1 LGIYH
6 VSGTVAPEVSMA
18 DQTQTY
24 KNHTRILPPFHF
36 FVMPVMAVNFLNAG
50 RHLFQQPTLHNAWEL
65 VFALGLVGL
74 ALFSR
79 VQALTVQDRVIRLEE
94 RLRLRQLLPA
104 DLHPH
109 IDTLTHRQLVALR
122 FASDQELADLVREV
136 VGGQLATSKD
146 IKMRVRT
153 WRPDWL
159 RA

>member
-1 LGIYH
+1 
-6 VSGTVAPEVSMA
+6 MA

-24 KNHTRILPPFHF
+24 KNHARFLPPYHF
-36 FVMPVMAVNFLNAG
+36 FVMPVLLVNLLNTG
-50 RHLFQQPTLHNAWEL
+50 RHLFQQMTLHNLWEV
-65 VFALGLVGL
+65 VFALGLLGL
-74 ALFSR
+74 GLFSR

-109 IDTLTHRQLVALR
+109 IDALTHRQLVALR

-136 VGGQLATSKD
+136 IAGQLATPKD
-146 IKMRVRT
+146 IKLRVRN
-153 WRPDWL
+153 WRPDFL

>member
-1 LGIYH
+1 
-6 VSGTVAPEVSMA
+6 MA
-18 DQTQTY
+18 DHTQSY
-24 KNHTRILPPFHF
+24 KNHARFLPPYHF
-36 FVMPVMAVNFLNAG
+36 FVMPVLLVNLLNTG
-50 RHLFQQPTLHNAWEL
+50 RHLFQQMTLHNAWEV
-65 VFALGLVGL
+65 VFALGLLGL
-74 ALFSR
+74 GLFSR

-136 VGGQLATSKD
+136 IAGQLPTPKD
-146 IKMRVRT
+146 IKLRVRN
-153 WRPDWL
+153 WRPDFL

>member
-1 LGIYH
+1 
-6 VSGTVAPEVSMA
+6 MA
-18 DQTQTY
+18 EQTQSY
-24 KNHTRILPPFHF
+24 KNHARFLPPYHF
-36 FVMPVMAVNFLNAG
+36 FVMPVLLVNLLNTG
-50 RHLFQQPTLHNAWEL
+50 RHLFQQMTLHNAWEV
-65 VFALGLVGL
+65 VFALGLLGL
-74 ALFSR
+74 GLFSR

-136 VGGQLATSKD
+136 IAGQLATPKD
-146 IKMRVRT
+146 IKLRVRN
-153 WRPDWL
+153 WRPDFL

>member
-1 LGIYH
+1 
-6 VSGTVAPEVSMA
+6 MA
-18 DQTQTY
+18 DQTQSY
-24 KNHTRILPPFHF
+24 KNHARFLPPYHF
-36 FVMPVMAVNFLNAG
+36 FVMPVLLVNLLNTG
-50 RHLFQQPTLHNAWEL
+50 RHLFQQMTLHNAWEV
-65 VFALGLVGL
+65 VFALGLL
-74 ALFSR
+74 ALGLFSR

-136 VGGQLATSKD
+136 IAGQLATPKD
-146 IKMRVRT
+146 IKLRVRN
-153 WRPDWL
+153 WRPDFL